1 MKIEPVKSVFALGI
15 ALIVG
20 FLCEILAPEVG
31 DRNWISFVVA
41 TVSMLSMLFP
51 AIGVSY
57 ANVRRGANVKV
68 TAWIM
73 AIALLI
79 ANVLF
84 SFFEYKVDIY
94 IIVCLAMMAVGGLI
108 SYSLVKQTKQ

>member
-1 MKIEPVKSVFALGI
+1 MESGNGALDSRCAGAGSQQNVCSRKTIKYMKIEPVKLVFALGI

-57 ANVRRGANVKV
+57 SNVRRGANVKV

-73 AIALLI
+73 AI
-79 ANVLF
+79 V
-84 SFFEYKVDIY
+84 
-94 IIVCLAMMAVGGLI
+94 
-108 SYSLVKQTKQ
+108 